1 MVLLATLTIGLGCG
15 KATYRENSEAAL
27 ASGTIRTVSGARDIT
42 VEAFCPRGYAA
53 ELTMNGNKLDVTSVL
68 AAGMTIGMLAKTI
81 NEVGAPGYV
90 EHNAEVHEAVR
101 RCIAFS
107 FQDKLREMGD

>member
-53 ELTMNGNKLDVTSVL
+53 ELTMNGNKLDVT
-68 AAGMTIGMLAKTI
+68 IGMLAKTI